1 MVHLS
6 NGIQNDRT
14 RLNPHF
20 FGSEF
25 VALKIATEMKD
36 AMRCKLRM
44 LGIPILEPTN
54 TFCDKNSV
62 VINVTKPE
70 STLQKKHNSIAYHK
84 VRESVA
90 SGALRVH
97 HEPGSTNLADV
108 LNKWLPP
115 HKHLELC
122 RRMLW
127 R

>member
-54 TFCDKNSV
+54 TFFDNSSV

-70 STLQKKHNSIAYHK
+70 LTLQKK
-84 VRESVA
+84 
-90 SGALRVH
+90 
-97 HEPGSTNLADV
+97 
-108 LNKWLPP
+108 
-115 HKHLELC
+115 
-122 RRMLW
+122 
-127 R
+127 